1 MDGEMARI
9 FGPALESPKETAV
22 SQAFDSA
29 LAADAARRLGVDEKV
44 IDGESGVKSD
54 TVPMTN
60 LARFVMDNFRA
71 NRDHRLTCDAQGRSV
86 ESRLTDAI
94 MAQTCSFT
102 AEQVAKLQACGVPP
116 RAYAPVTATKV
127 RAASSMLTSILSYG
141 SDALATLQPSPDPDA
156 PQEVA
161 DEAVQTVNAELMQ
174 VFAQLQQSGVT
185 ELPPDIA
192 ASLQMIVR
200 KASENAVDAVA
211 NRKDADARMR
221 CKRLERKVNDVMK
234 EGRFDETF
242 HKFKNFLCTYG
253 TGVVAFTVKN
263 VPRNVAVTDRKTG
276 VRKIVRKVVTIPVY
290 EAINPVDCYP
300 APNAVN
306 IEDGALCIRMRYIAD
321 ELHRYASSAKRND
334 ISFGSEGWRANAV
347 SEVLARH
354 PFGGVHIDEEP
365 RPTDIRLAE
374 RNGVEDYRDCT
385 YEGVRCFA
393 SVKGDYLRE
402 MGITKTVLG
411 KPVKAGEFYRT
422 ETVVIDG
429 TVVYCRI
436 YDDRMGVPLAKGVFY
451 DLPGSWWGESIA
463 DKLAMCQSVMNNTV
477 KALLQN
483 MGMSAVSQ
491 VWMNDLSRYQ
501 DRSGTGLKMVGGK
514 IWPFSQGTGY
524 AAMGQSSSGA
534 PMGVLDIPSHANELL
549 SVFSAFNK
557 QADLDSGIAAWSE
570 GTGGGG
576 SGALRTAEGLKTFM
590 ESQNRGMQ
598 DVVNR
603 IDINLIRPLYRMT
616 ADWVMLYGDDVSL
629 RGDVE
634 VVPVGLMGRILK
646 AQAEQ
651 QRLQM
656 FSMVVNN
663 PLLQQIAGIKG
674 IVELWRPSLKD
685 LDINPDNVC
694 PSEER
699 MEYLDNLQKI
709 QQIFQA
715 TSASQGVQQNAGGE
729 AAGAPPGVDQPPMP
743 EQPQGGVAERRNV
756 A

>member
-9 FGPALESPKETAV
+9 FGPALEAPKETVDSQSPNTAFAKTTENPASSDDKV
-22 SQAFDSA
+22 S
-29 LAADAARRLGVDEKV
+29 
-44 IDGESGVKSD
+44 DGEAGVKAN

-71 NRDHRLTCDAQGRSV
+71 NRDHRLTCDAQGRCV

-94 MAQTCSFT
+94 MAQTCSYT
-102 AEQVAKLQACGVPP
+102 SEQVAKLQAAGVPP
-116 RAYAPVTATKV
+116 KAYAPITATKV
-127 RAASSMLTSILSYG
+127 RAASAMLTSILSYG
-141 SDALATLQPSPDPDA
+141 SDSLAKLEPSPDPDA
-156 PQEVA
+156 PQDVA
-161 DEAVQTVNAELMQ
+161 DEAVRTVNAELAQ
-174 VFAQLQQSGVT
+174 IFAQLQQSGVS
-185 ELPPDIA
+185 ELPPDA
-192 ASLQMIVR
+192 VSMLQAIVR

-221 CKRLERKVNDVMK
+221 CKRLERKVNDIMK
-234 EGRFDETF
+234 EGCFDEAF
-242 HKFKNFLCTYG
+242 HAFKNYVCTYG
-253 TGVVAFTVKN
+253 TGVIAFTVKN
-263 VPRNVAVTDRKTG
+263 VPRNVAVEVDG
-276 VRKIVRKVVTIPVY
+276 ARKIVRKVVTIPVY

-306 IEDGALCIRMRYIAD
+306 IEDGALCIRMRYVAD

-334 ISFGSEGWRANAV
+334 ISFGAEGWRASAV
-347 SEVLARH
+347 SEVLSRH

-365 RPTDIRLAE
+365 RSTDIRLAE

-385 YEGVRCFA
+385 YEGVRCYA

-402 MGITKTVLG
+402 MGITKTILG
-411 KPVKAGEFYRT
+411 KTVKSSEFYRT

-436 YDDRMGVPLAKGVFY
+436 YDDRMGVPLAKGTFY

-463 DKLAMCQSVMNNTV
+463 DKLANCQSMCNNAV
-477 KALLQN
+477 KAMLQN
-483 MGMSAVSQ
+483 MGMSAVPQ
-491 VWMNDLSRYQ
+491 VWMNDLSRFQ
-501 DRSGTGLKMVGGK
+501 DRSSTGLKMVGGK
-514 IWPFSQGTGY
+514 LWTFSQGTGY
-524 AAMGQSSSGA
+524 AAMGQSSAGV

-549 SVFSAFNK
+549 AIFNAFNK

-616 ADWVMLYGDDVSL
+616 ADWVMLYGKDVSL

-634 VVPVGLMGRILK
+634 VIPVGLMGRILK

-656 FSMVVNN
+656 FSMVVNS
-663 PLLQQIAGIKG
+663 PMLQQIAGIKG
-674 IVELWRPSLKD
+674 IVELWRPSLRD

-699 MEYLDNLQKI
+699 MEYLDNLQRI

-715 TSASQGVQQNAGGE
+715 MSASKGVQENAGGE
-729 AAGAPPGVDQPPMP
+729 GAGAPPGVDQPPMP
-743 EQPQGGVAERRNV
+743 KQPQGGVSERRNV